1 MHSLDD
7 LENMIQDGKRYET
20 EGKYLLSYQIY
31 KYIER
36 VIDED
41 DDSYPFAGINPAPY
55 DHKQYYAS
63 CCRRKV
69 WYKLTEEE
77 KRVANDEINPYRI
90 KHEQLQKKT

>member
-1 MHSLDD
+1 MHSIED
-7 LENMIQDGKRYET
+7 LESMIQDGKRQEAK
-20 EGKYLLSYQIY
+20 GAYLLAYQIY

-41 DDSYPFAGINPAPY
+41 DDSYPFAGIDPTPY

-77 KRVANDEINPYRI
+77 KIVANDEVNPYKIMRERSRD
-90 KHEQLQKKT
+90 K